1 MKTKFLDE
9 LVEADGDNS
18 DGLFIVAY
26 VTEVE
31 TPEDDPSDFELQEH
45 WGVAHGFANAQA
57 QLFDAQLGSCCGWL
71 CVFVC
76 CVLCVGVCLCVAVFV
91 CVLSG
96 EYCTADESLNR
107 KEDK

>member
-57 QLFDAQLGSCCGWL
+57 QLLDAQLGSDFYAG
-71 CVFVC
+71 
-76 CVLCVGVCLCVAVFV
+76 GVFV